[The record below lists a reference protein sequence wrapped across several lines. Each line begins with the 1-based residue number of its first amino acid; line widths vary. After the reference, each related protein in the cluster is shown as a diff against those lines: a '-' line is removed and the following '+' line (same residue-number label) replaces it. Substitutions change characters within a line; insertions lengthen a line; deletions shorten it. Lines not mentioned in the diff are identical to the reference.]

1 MTFQLPQNFAVG
13 DAFQALN
20 AHANDD
26 NLAEGIGQSYGVIG
40 YKGKNWTLRYRGK
53 IKPFIRP
60 DDGTPA
66 SYIDVIILGSPAKKS
81 KSYYPKYVP
90 GQSDGERPICS
101 SYLGDVPDADVT
113 KQQSTSCALCP
124 RNKWL
129 TDPTGRKS
137 RECTDYKRLAVL
149 IMPKIS
155 EALLGTPLLEPV
167 FLRVPPDSL
176 QALAQMGDFMG
187 KQHLHYSAYVT
198 RISFDQTK
206 AHPSMI
212 FTPQQGL
219 SNDEAPVILGM
230 RENPVVD
237 RIMYGDLPL
246 GGVAAVAA
254 ANALNPA
261 NYQPTGL
268 LAAVANQQALPAPA
282 LQVVP
287 SNVVPL
293 VPLKEQNVDFAY
305 AEMATDITLDGNKAV
320 AQSLREQLLPAAV
333 TQADVG
339 NVELSDA
346 DLDARLAKMI
356 ASGKR

>member
-1 MTFQLPQNFAVG
+1 MSFQLPQNFTVG
-13 DAFQALN
+13 SAFQALN
-20 AHANDD
+20 AHATDD

-53 IKPFIRP
+53 VKPFIRP

-90 GQSDGERPICS
+90 GQSDGERPICAS
-101 SYLGDVPDADVT
+101 FLGDVPDADVT
-113 KQQSTSCALCP
+113 QQQSTSCALCP

-167 FLRVPPDSL
+167 FLRIPPDSL
-176 QALAQMGDFMG
+176 QALAQMGDYMG

-198 RISFDQTK
+198 RVSFDPSK
-206 AHPSMI
+206 AHPSMV
-212 FTPQQGL
+212 FTPIQGL
-219 SNDEAPVILGM
+219 SDDEAPVILGM
-230 RENPVVD
+230 RENPLVD
-237 RIMYGDLPL
+237 RIMYGDAPL

-268 LAAVANQQALPAPA
+268 LAAVTQQALPAPA
-282 LQVVP
+282 LQAVP
-287 SNVVPL
+287 SNAVPL
-293 VPLKEQNVDFAY
+293 VPVDTSY
-305 AEMATDITLDGNKAV
+305 ADLAADRPVRAALV
-320 AQSLREQLLPAAV
+320 AQEAREALLPAAV

-339 NVELSDA
+339 KVELSDEA
-346 DLDARLAKMI
+346 LDARLAKMI
-356 ASGKR
+356 ASGKH